1 MAQLQAQPMP
11 EGPGQNALF
20 AVARWQSDLAAGITM

>member
-1 MAQLQAQPMP
+1 MP